1 MNPIRQF
8 FKWLLVADR
17 KSLGSLYY
25 KRDGAP
31 KAKPVDA
38 DAEIELGVKTITK
51 RREEATKVLKQ
62 KGTWLGIDGV
72 GLRHVRRAAR
82 EEEAR
87 LAAQNKKGMAEVVSI
102 NRAG

>member
-1 MNPIRQF
+1 MTPIRRF
-8 FKWLLVADR
+8 LKWLLVADR
-17 KSLGSLYY
+17 KSLGSLHY

-38 DAEIELGVKTITK
+38 DAEIELGVKTLTK
-51 RREEATKVLKQ
+51 RREEATEALKR

-87 LAAQNKKGMAEVVSI
+87 LAAQKKKGTANVVSI
-102 NRAG
+102 NRV